1 MHQFVAFRGLIR
13 LLKIHKADKKIE
25 EIYRKC
31 KESISSKKA
40 KNHVKELY
48 DMFSYE
54 ELSESISEIV
64 KPKDFNSNLEI
75 IYQKID
81 DLNKACP
88 KNLGDWYFTGNY
100 PTYGGNKV
108 ANRAFM
114 NYCDGVKG
122 RAY

>member
-1 MHQFVAFRGLIR
+1 MASD
-13 LLKIHKADKKIE
+13 KAH
-25 EIYRKC
+25 
-31 KESISSKKA
+31 
-40 KNHVKELY
+40 NHVKELY

-54 ELSESISEIV
+54 ELSESITEIV
-64 KPKDFNSNLEI
+64 KPKNFKSDLEI

-100 PTYGGNKV
+100 PTHGGNKV

-114 NYCDGVKG
+114 NYCDGIKG